1 MSIAQP
7 AAPATPTRAK
17 RFMLF
22 IAGMGGLLY
31 GIDVGIIAGA
41 LPYLESTAS
50 LAWKLSAQQLSFIVA
65 AVLLGS
71 VLSSLFAGAL
81 ADLIGRRWA
90 MALSGL
96 LFTLSIPLIALA
108 DGYTPLL
115 LGRLL
120 QGISGGLIGVVVP
133 LYLAE
138 CLHASQRGRGAAL
151 FQLLLTIGLVAA
163 AVIGLAQAHSVDAV
177 TAAAQALPETERA
190 ATVFAAKDH
199 AWRSIFWMCLAPG
212 LVFTAGA
219 LLLAESPRW
228 LARRGRTDAAL
239 ASLLRTRP
247 AAEAHAEL
255 QDILQAQAAPVAAAP
270 AAGAAPARP
279 TAAHATAAIPASPA
293 AAMAAAAA
301 GAGSAAASDPLLSR
315 RYLLPF
321 LLACLVLALTQ
332 ATGINSILAYVVNI
346 LNQAGLPGAT
356 ANMADVGL
364 KVVNAVMTV
373 VAVVLVDR
381 KGRKF
386 LLMLGSGGIV
396 IALLAAGLLFRSA
409 ESGQRDVRPA
419 LESRIHQ
426 NSLALRLDNST
437 LQSLSTST
445 STSASSQAEPHSGS
459 GPECG
464 SGRQRL
470 CPPEQ
475 LVVAYAYGPFTNVQ
489 TRRSDDAALPELR
502 MTREDTVQPDSVI
515 GAFFRRL
522 HLNPFADPAEG
533 ATAPLHIEK
542 AYLAQVPPASHG
554 WQVALAIFLF
564 VASFAVGPGVC
575 VWLALSELMPT
586 RIRSNGMSIALLINQ
601 FVSTVIAA
609 VFLPTVGQH
618 GYATMFFY
626 GAGCAVLYFL
636 TAAFLLPETKGKTL
650 EAIEAHFDRKRAA

>member
-1 MSIAQP
+1 MSSMSASQKP
-7 AAPATPTRAK
+7 SPVRAK

-90 MALSGL
+90 MALSGV

-120 QGISGGLIGVVVP
+120 QGVSGGLIGVVVP

-163 AVIGLAQAHSVDAV
+163 AVIGLAQAHAVDGV
-177 TAAAQALPETERA
+177 TAAAQALPEAERA

-199 AWRSIFWMCLAPG
+199 AWRSIFWTCLTPG

-228 LARRGRTDAAL
+228 LARRGRAEAAL

-247 AAEAHAEL
+247 AAEAQAEL
-255 QDILQAQAAPVAAAP
+255 QDILQAQPAS
-270 AAGAAPARP
+270 AAGAAG
-279 TAAHATAAIPASPA
+279 PA
-293 AAMAAAAA
+293 AAPSAPARAAA
-301 GAGSAAASDPLLSR
+301 DPLLSR
-315 RYLLPF
+315 RYMLPF

-396 IALLAAGLLFRSA
+396 VALLAAGLLFRSA
-409 ESGQRDVRPA
+409 EAGQRDVRPA
-419 LESRIHQ
+419 VEARIQ
-426 NSLALRLDNST
+426 SNTLALRLDSAT
-437 LQSLSTST
+437 LHALSI
-445 STSASSQAEPHSGS
+445 SSQAEPHSGS
-459 GPECG
+459 DPECG
-464 SGRQRL
+464 SARR

-502 MTREDTVQPDSVI
+502 MSREDTVQPDSVI

-522 HLNPFADPAEG
+522 HLNPFADPAD
-533 ATAPLHIEK
+533 AVNAPLRIEK
-542 AYLAQVPPASHG
+542 AYLAQVPPAAHG

-650 EAIEAHFDRKRAA
+650 EAIEAHFDRRRAA

>member
-1 MSIAQP
+1 
-7 AAPATPTRAK
+7 
-17 RFMLF
+17 MLF

-31 GIDVGIIAGA
+31 GIDIGIIAGA

-120 QGISGGLIGVVVP
+120 QGVSGGLIGVVVP

-177 TAAAQALPETERA
+177 TAAAQALPEAQRA
-190 ATVFAAKDH
+190 ATVFAAKDN
-199 AWRSIFWMCLAPG
+199 AWRSIFWMCLLPG

-228 LARRGRTDAAL
+228 LARRGRAEAAL

-247 AAEAHAEL
+247 AAEAQAEL
-255 QDILQAQAAPVAAAP
+255 RDILQAQAAPATDPAAASNADARADAGGGSAGAWAAP
-270 AAGAAPARP
+270 ANAA
-279 TAAHATAAIPASPA
+279 S
-293 AAMAAAAA
+293 
-301 GAGSAAASDPLLSR
+301 ASDPLLSR

-346 LNQAGLPGAT
+346 LNQAGLSGAT

-396 IALLAAGLLFRSA
+396 VALLAAGLLFRSA
-409 ESGQRDVRPA
+409 ESGQQDVRA
-419 LESRIHQ
+419 AVETRIHDD
-426 NSLALRLDNST
+426 SLALRLDGAT
-437 LQSLSTST
+437 LRALGG
-445 STSASSQAEPHSGS
+445 AEKDGAAQPG
-459 GPECG
+459 GVA
-464 SGRQRL
+464 Q
-470 CPPEQ
+470 Q

-489 TRRSDDAALPELR
+489 TRRSDDPALLELR
-502 MTREDTVQPDSVI
+502 MTRGDTVQPDSVI

-522 HLNPFADPAEG
+522 HLNPFANPAD
-533 ATAPLHIEK
+533 AVNAPLRIDK
-542 AYLAQVPPASHG
+542 AYLAQVPPVSHG

-650 EAIEAHFDRKRAA
+650 EAIEAHFDRRRSA

>member
-1 MSIAQP
+1 MQATVP
-7 AAPATPTRAK
+7 AM
-17 RFMLF
+17 RFLLF

-50 LAWKLSAQQLSFIVA
+50 VAWKLSAQQLSFIVA

-81 ADLIGRRWA
+81 ADWIGRRWA
-90 MALSGL
+90 MVLAGV

-108 DGYTPLL
+108 DGYVPLL

-138 CLHASQRGRGAAL
+138 SLHADQRGRGAAL

-163 AVIGLAQAHSVDAV
+163 ALIGLFQAQSVETA
-177 TAAAQALPETERA
+177 TAAAQGLAEMERA
-190 ATVFAAKDH
+190 AAVFAAKDH
-199 AWRSIFWMCLAPG
+199 AWRSIFWMCLTPG
-212 LVFTAGA
+212 IVFTVGSM
-219 LLLAESPRW
+219 LLPESPRW
-228 LARRGRTDAAL
+228 LARRGDIEQARTA
-239 ASLLRTRP
+239 LLRTRP
-247 AAEAHAEL
+247 ADEAEAEL
-255 QDILQAQAAPVAAAP
+255 HDIQQASAP
-270 AAGAAPARP
+270 AAGAVERSGSGSGSGSRSS
-279 TAAHATAAIPASPA
+279 AS
-293 AAMAAAAA
+293 A
-301 GAGSAAASDPLLSR
+301 GAAEPLLSR
-315 RYLLPF
+315 RYVLPF

-356 ANMADVGL
+356 ANMADVAL
-364 KVVNAVMTV
+364 KVLNAVMTV
-373 VAVVLVDR
+373 VAVILVDR

-386 LLMLGSGGIV
+386 LLMLGTSGIV
-396 IALLAAGLLFRSA
+396 IALLTSGLLFRSV
-409 ESGQRDVRPA
+409 EGEQRDVAAVLQARVQA
-419 LESRIHQ
+419 DGLD
-426 NSLALRLDNST
+426 LRLNADT
-437 LQSLSTST
+437 LKSLGA
-445 STSASSQAEPHSGS
+445 SADGAPQ
-459 GPECG
+459 
-464 SGRQRL
+464 
-470 CPPEQ
+470 Q
-475 LVVAYAYGPFTNVQ
+475 LTIAYSYGPFANVQ
-489 TRRSDDAALPELR
+489 TRRSDDAALPPLR
-502 MTREDTVQPDSVI
+502 MTRADTVQADSVI
-515 GAFFRRL
+515 GVFFRRL

-533 ATAPLHIEK
+533 ATAPLRITQAH
-542 AYLAQVPPASHG
+542 LAAVPSTTHG
-554 WQVALAIFLF
+554 WQVALAMCLF

-609 VFLPTVGQH
+609 VFLPTVGQY

-626 GAGCAVLYFL
+626 GAGCTLLYFL

-650 EAIEAHFDRKRAA
+650 EEIETHFAR

>member
-1 MSIAQP
+1 MSSTM
-7 AAPATPTRAK
+7 PATPATFATPARAK
-17 RFMLF
+17 GFMLF

-81 ADLIGRRWA
+81 ADLVGRRWA
-90 MALSGL
+90 MVTAGL

-163 AVIGLAQAHSVDAV
+163 AVIGLLQAHGVETV
-177 TAAAQALPETERA
+177 TASVAALPDA
-190 ATVFAAKDH
+190 ARGVAVFAAKDK
-199 AWRSIFWMCLAPG
+199 AWRSIFWMCLTPG
-212 LVFTAGA
+212 LVFTAGSMM
-219 LLLAESPRW
+219 LAESPRW
-228 LARRGRTDAAL
+228 LARRGRIAEARR
-239 ASLLRTRP
+239 ALLRTRP
-247 AAEAHAEL
+247 AGEAEAEL
-255 QDILQAQAAPVAAAP
+255 REIQRGFAPVTTSAAADAERAFGP
-270 AAGAAPARP
+270 AAASAASTSAHAAGA
-279 TAAHATAAIPASPA
+279 SD
-293 AAMAAAAA
+293 
-301 GAGSAAASDPLLSR
+301 GAAASCATADSRAKGAVNATDPLLSR
-315 RYLLPF
+315 RYMLPF

-332 ATGINSILAYVVNI
+332 ATGINSILAYVVTI
-346 LNQAGLPGAT
+346 LNQAGLPGST

-364 KVVNAVMTV
+364 KVLNALLTV

-386 LLMLGSGGIV
+386 LLMLGCGGIV
-396 IALLAAGLLFRSA
+396 VSLLAAGLLFRSV
-409 ESGQRDVRPA
+409 EDQQRDVRA
-419 LESRIHQ
+419 AVTASMQ
-426 NSLALRLDNST
+426 NGSASLRLDAAT
-437 LQSLSTST
+437 LQALGQPG
-445 STSASSQAEPHSGS
+445 AGS
-459 GPECG
+459 GNG
-464 SGRQRL
+464 STGAAPQ
-470 CPPEQ
+470 Q
-475 LVVAYAYGPFTNVQ
+475 LIVSYGYGPFTNVQ
-489 TRRSDDAALPELR
+489 TRRSDDPALPELR
-502 MTREDTVQPDSVI
+502 MSREDTVQPDSVI

-522 HLNPFADPAEG
+522 HLNPFADPAE
-533 ATAPLHIEK
+533 ARDAPLHIER
-542 AYLAQVPPASHG
+542 AVIAEVPSAAHG
-554 WQVALAIFLF
+554 WQVALAICLF

-575 VWLALSELMPT
+575 VWLALSELMPN

-609 VFLPTVGQH
+609 VFLPTVGQY
-618 GYATMFFY
+618 GYATLFFY
-626 GAGCAVLYFL
+626 GAGCALLYFL
-636 TAAFLLPETKGKTL
+636 TATFLLPETKGKTL
-650 EAIEAHFDRKRAA
+650 EEIEAHFAR

>member
-1 MSIAQP
+1 M
-7 AAPATPTRAK
+7 
-17 RFMLF
+17 RFLLF

-50 LAWKLSAQQLSFIVA
+50 VAWRLSAQQLSFIVA

-81 ADLIGRRWA
+81 ADWIGRRWA
-90 MALSGL
+90 MVLSGV

-108 DGYTPLL
+108 DGYVPLL

-138 CLHASQRGRGAAL
+138 SLHADQRGRGAAL

-163 AVIGLAQAHSVDAV
+163 ALIGLFQAQSVETA
-177 TAAAQALPETERA
+177 TAAAQGLAEMERGA
-190 ATVFAAKDH
+190 AVFAAKDH
-199 AWRSIFWMCLAPG
+199 AWRSIFWMCLTPG
-212 LVFTAGA
+212 IVFTIGSM
-219 LLLAESPRW
+219 LLPESPRW
-228 LARRGRTDAAL
+228 LARRGDIEQARTA
-239 ASLLRTRP
+239 LLRTRP
-247 AAEAHAEL
+247 ADEAEAEL
-255 QDILQAQAAPVAAAP
+255 RDIQQASASAT
-270 AAGAAPARP
+270 GARER
-279 TAAHATAAIPASPA
+279 S
-293 AAMAAAAA
+293 
-301 GAGSAAASDPLLSR
+301 GSGSGSGSGSSAGSRSSVAEPLLSR
-315 RYLLPF
+315 RYVLPF

-356 ANMADVGL
+356 ANMADVAL
-364 KVVNAVMTV
+364 KVLNAVMTV
-373 VAVVLVDR
+373 VAVILVDR

-386 LLMLGSGGIV
+386 LLMLGTGGIV
-396 IALLAAGLLFRSA
+396 VALLASGLLFRSV
-409 ESGQRDVRPA
+409 EGEQRDVAA
-419 LESRIHQ
+419 LLQARVQ
-426 NSLALRLDNST
+426 ADGLDLRLNADT
-437 LQSLSTST
+437 LKTLGA
-445 STSASSQAEPHSGS
+445 SAGGAPQ
-459 GPECG
+459 
-464 SGRQRL
+464 
-470 CPPEQ
+470 Q
-475 LVVAYAYGPFTNVQ
+475 LTIAYSYGPFTNVQ
-489 TRRSDDAALPELR
+489 TRRSHDLALPPLR
-502 MTREDTVQPDSVI
+502 MTREDTVQADSVI
-515 GAFFRRL
+515 GVFFRRL

-533 ATAPLHIEK
+533 ARAPLRITQAH
-542 AYLAQVPPASHG
+542 LAAVPSTTHG
-554 WQVALAIFLF
+554 WQVALAMCLF

-609 VFLPTVGQH
+609 VFLPTVGQY

-626 GAGCAVLYFL
+626 GAGCTLLYFL

-650 EAIEAHFDRKRAA
+650 EEIEAHFAR

>member
-1 MSIAQP
+1 MQATLP
-7 AAPATPTRAK
+7 TAPARAMG
-17 RFMLF
+17 FMLF

-41 LPYLESTAS
+41 LPYLEATAS
-50 LAWKLSAQQLSFIVA
+50 IAWNLSAQQLSFIVA

-81 ADLIGRRWA
+81 ADWIGRRWA
-90 MALSGL
+90 MVLSGV

-108 DGYTPLL
+108 DGYLPLL

-138 CLHASQRGRGAAL
+138 CLHARQRGRGAAL

-163 AVIGLAQAHSVDAV
+163 AVIGLVQAQSVETS
-177 TAAAQALPETERA
+177 TAAAAGLAEA
-190 ATVFAAKDH
+190 ARSAAVFAAKDH
-199 AWRSIFWMCLAPG
+199 AWRSIFWMCLTPG
-212 LVFTAGA
+212 LVFTIGS
-219 LLLAESPRW
+219 LLLSESPRW
-228 LARRGRTDAAL
+228 LARRGRIEQARKA
-239 ASLLRTRP
+239 LLRTRP
-247 AAEAHAEL
+247 ADEAEAEL
-255 QDILQAQAAPVAAAP
+255 REIQQAPL
-270 AAGAAPARP
+270 R
-279 TAAHATAAIPASPA
+279 
-293 AAMAAAAA
+293 AAAA
-301 GAGSAAASDPLLSR
+301 GGAGATDSLLQR

-364 KVVNAVMTV
+364 KVLNALMTV
-373 VAVVLVDR
+373 VAVILVDR

-396 IALLAAGLLFRSA
+396 LALLAAGLLFRGA
-409 ESGQRDVRPA
+409 ESEQRDVRAA
-419 LESRIHQ
+419 LTPRIQ
-426 NSLALRLDNST
+426 ADGMALRLDAAT
-437 LQSLSTST
+437 LQALGQPAST
-445 STSASSQAEPHSGS
+445 APQ
-459 GPECG
+459 
-464 SGRQRL
+464 
-470 CPPEQ
+470 Q
-475 LVVAYAYGPFTNVQ
+475 LTVSYSYGPFTNVQ
-489 TRRSDDAALPELR
+489 TRRSDDPALPELR
-502 MTREDTVQPDSVI
+502 MTRADTVQADSVI

-522 HLNPFADPAEG
+522 HLNPFADPADARG
-533 ATAPLHIEK
+533 APLRIEQ
-542 AYLAQVPPASHG
+542 AHLAAVPPAAHG
-554 WQVALAIFLF
+554 WQVALAICVF

-601 FVSTVIAA
+601 FVSTMIAA
-609 VFLPTVGQH
+609 VFLPTVGQY

-650 EAIEAHFDRKRAA
+650 EEIEAHFSR